1 MKEDDTEV
9 FIIVDSGLIEG
20 LKICKNLVYLI
31 ANVEKSAL
39 LYEFHLQ
46 LVNLLRWNDVP
57 RTSRIFLSQNCNI
70 FSVWSIFK
78 YNPKGKIINLLF
90 FNLLFLSSDIISTS
104 SKRKQ
109 RIIVYDSVTRYG
121 PCTSCQRKGLNKVNT
136 RLNEI
141 FFYYMNTKNNS
152 KENTLWEYTQ
162 ENTLLCYKRMN
173 VLLLHELRYIWKYTS
188 KLFISRQVHTNV
200 IPRCFEK
207 VEISVLV
214 FQIMSLNF
222 VPTVCIERLTMF

>member
-1 MKEDDTEV
+1 MIWSDLRWEDERRWYWS
-9 FIIVDSGLIEG
+9 FYYCIIDSGLIEG

-57 RTSRIFLSQNCNI
+57 RMSRIFLSQNCNI

-78 YNPKGKIINLLF
+78 YNPKGKII
-90 FNLLFLSSDIISTS
+90 NLLFLSSDIISTS

-121 PCTSCQRKGLNKVNT
+121 PCTSCQRKGLNKVHT
-136 RLNEI
+136 RLNET

-152 KENTLWEYTQ
+152 KENTL
-162 ENTLLCYKRMN
+162 CYVTREWTYFCYMN
-173 VLLLHELRYIWKYTS
+173 SVIYGNIHRNY
-188 KLFISRQVHTNV
+188 LFLDKFIQT
-200 IPRCFEK
+200 
-207 VEISVLV
+207 
-214 FQIMSLNF
+214 
-222 VPTVCIERLTMF
+222 